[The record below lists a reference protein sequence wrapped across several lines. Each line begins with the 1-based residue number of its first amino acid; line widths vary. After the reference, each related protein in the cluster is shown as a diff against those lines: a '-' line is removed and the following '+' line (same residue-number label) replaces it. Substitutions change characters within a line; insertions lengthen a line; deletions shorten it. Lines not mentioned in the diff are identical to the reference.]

1 MDINSVVLNG
11 RCVRDT
17 ELKYTNSGTAVAN
30 FSIAVNRRAKGANG
44 EWGEEPNFFDCAMWG
59 KRAEALSQYIT
70 KGKQISIRGELKQQ
84 RWESEG
90 QKRSKVQIEVA
101 DLQLLGRQ
109 DGKPKQQQQAQ
120 TPQPANAQFEDDIP
134 F

>member
-11 RCVRDT
+11 RATRNA
-17 ELKYTNSGTAVAN
+17 ELKYTNNGTAVAN

-101 DLQLLGRQ
+101 DLQLLSSQEKSSSQPSSQGSQ
-109 DGKPKQQQQAQ
+109 NNNKP
-120 TPQPANAQFEDDIP
+120 FEDDIP